1 MVTEASR
8 GGRHVYPEVCAPAA
22 LAAILFLLGA
32 ASARA
37 PRAEAPPFRPGVLPR
52 SWPTGGPRCV
62 GVPEFQVHQYNEDLY
77 VLRQS
82 GCSHFE
88 KPFLYLLFGRDRAL
102 LLDTGAGTTR
112 VAGAVKGVVE
122 RWLARR
128 GLKSIPLVVAHT
140 HAHGDHTA
148 GDDQFRGAP
157 GTTLVE
163 PRLDAVRSFF
173 GVRDWPRQVVQYDLG
188 GRVLDVIPIPGH
200 EETSIAVY
208 DRQTALLFT
217 GDTLYAG
224 RLYVQD
230 PAEFIRS
237 VRRLVEFT
245 RDKPVAHVLGNHIE
259 NKRAPYED
267 YPVGTTHQPDE
278 HALEL
283 GRAHLLE
290 LDDALARMS
299 GAVTKKV
306 MRDFTIRP

>member
-1 MVTEASR
+1 MLTEAGR
-8 GGRHVYPEVCAPAA
+8 RGRHFYPEGCAPLA
-22 LAAILFLLGA
+22 LAAVLFLLGA
-32 ASARA
+32 ASAQA
-37 PRAEAPPFRPGVLPR
+37 PRAEALPFRPGVLPR

-62 GVPEFQVHQYNEDLY
+62 GVPEFQVHRYNEDLY

-112 VAGAVKGVVE
+112 VARAVRGVVG

-173 GVRDWPRQVVQYDLG
+173 GVRDWPEQVVQYDLG

-224 RLYVQD
+224 RLFVQD
-230 PAEFIRS
+230 PAEFVRS
-237 VRRLVEFT
+237 IRRLVDFT

-259 NKRAPYED
+259 NKRAPFEE
-267 YPVGTTHQPDE
+267 YPMGTSQQPDE

-290 LDDALARMS
+290 LDDALTRMG
-299 GAVTKKV
+299 GAVREKV
-306 MRDFTIRP
+306 LRDFSIRP